1 MEASQSQGRGKRVAA
16 IAVAYLAWLA
26 TAALGIATMIA
37 WHSALLR
44 LYVNLELNKYGVAAF
59 NNLVVIVLAL
69 LWLVALIVLETW
81 YRRAGDFAELG
92 RRVGRVLFAEIALTL
107 LAWVVG
113 RL

>member
-1 MEASQSQGRGKRVAA
+1 MEASRGRGKQAA
-16 IAVAYLAWLA
+16 VIAVAYLAWFA
-26 TAALGIATMIA
+26 SAALGVATMIA

-59 NNLVVIVLAL
+59 NNTVVIVLAL
-69 LWLVALIVLETW
+69 VWLVALIALESW
-81 YRRAGDFAELG
+81 YRNAGNFPELG
-92 RRVGRVLFAEIALTL
+92 RRVARILFAEVALSL